1 MGAKPKLEAA
11 EASDRLLSPQPAQKP
26 RARLADEQDAA
37 SESPARRLQ
46 EQLEWSLLDGAGVPD
61 RWSGRRTA
69 AFVVVTC
76 GSFWIAAALLVRLTA
91 RALG

>member
-37 SESPARRLQ
+37 SESPARLLQ
-46 EQLEWSLLDGAGVPD
+46 EQLEWSLLDRAPAVD
-61 RWSGRRTA
+61 RWSQRRTA
-69 AFVVVTC
+69 AFVIVAC
-76 GSFWIAAALLVRLTA
+76 GAFWIAAALIARLAA